1 MSTVTRKPL
10 PGASKLSRPATATA
24 TALPQ
29 KQASDSV
36 FQEVV
41 RKSPSKIQFRLTPS
55 LVTYANTLR
64 RTMITDVETVAFRA
78 DILEDGSTSD
88 VSISKN
94 STPMSNEML
103 AHRIGL
109 LPIHVKEPLSWDPE
123 KYTFNLD
130 VTNDSTN
137 PLDVTAA
144 DIKVFRLGAPEDE
157 PVLVPNVNFFHPDPT
172 TKDTALLAVLKGKVG
187 TQESE
192 SIAFT
197 ARATLGTGRENVRFM
212 PVTSIC
218 SYGYTLDED
227 PDRRKEFFT
236 RWLSKNNKGNPAEL
250 ESDSVKKGELER
262 EFATMEIQRCYKLDE
277 KGEPNSFDFVIESMG
292 VLDPVY
298 IVGRALDAI
307 QAKLLPYTSI
317 DIGDLPQ
324 GLKIAPADAQ
334 MKGFDFVFQ
343 KEDHTLG
350 NLLQTWI
357 EQNLIDTEEVTYV
370 GYKVPHPLRDEM
382 LLRVAVEDGL
392 ETTARAA
399 IAKAAR
405 ELGKLFQMWRG
416 SWSAVSI

>member
-1 MSTVTRKPL
+1 
-10 PGASKLSRPATATA
+10 
-24 TALPQ
+24 
-29 KQASDSV
+29 
-36 FQEVV
+36 
-41 RKSPSKIQFRLTPS
+41 
-55 LVTYANTLR
+55 
-64 RTMITDVETVAFRA
+64 MITDVETVAFRA